1 MDGIYE
7 EKPSIANIGIRFFYD
22 ALVTQDCEC
31 TQIEWMP
38 PIVTSTEI
46 EELLDDLL

>member
-1 MDGIYE
+1 MDGIYPQ
-7 EKPSIANIGIRFFYD
+7 KPRVANLGIQFFYD
-22 ALVTQDCEC
+22 ALVRQDCEC

-38 PIVTSTEI
+38 LAPQTEEI